1 MIKKFKNVISQLGT
15 GNIAILKSKNVTVN
29 NVQAMDE
36 LSKLIQKGN
45 LLGAA
50 KLLLQMK
57 KFVNSQ
63 HPAAPHY
70 KYEFSEDK
78 SGNIIT
84 SIVPAYPEAP
94 LLHPLKG
101 SFNFILPEKY
111 QKFNNMNELL
121 NYSYG
126 NQENIELDVVAFKT
140 WVDETIIDEHH
151 KKDFATMKLTLIPI
165 EFPPP
170 TPMRLYLKG
179 HSWSIDYLE
188 IGVTKIDGSIVI
200 MDNHKQK
207 HAPFYV
213 QFMIDIANSRADM
226 KIEIND
232 EFFSSV
238 KHVLM
243 FKEFVQ
249 LSNKKSSHELALKM
263 LKEDSDIFIAKEW
276 HFNEDKSDETE
287 EFLDLL
293 RKLRQIEDKLQ
304 VNFTLPSHGFITE
317 NELNIINLI
326 YSSVNNGS
334 LKEKLT
340 KIYSLKMRDG
350 NEIASLLSLHKT
362 RKDGFSICLNDHF
375 NVPISLFGVEF
386 SFNIYQIFLNNITLK
401 DAELL
406 DRKLAMKND
415 EEELIVKL
423 KPVDTEAYL
432 FQRLYTDSE
441 KGI

>member
-1 MIKKFKNVISQLGT
+1 
-15 GNIAILKSKNVTVN
+15 
-29 NVQAMDE
+29 
-36 LSKLIQKGN
+36 
-45 LLGAA
+45 
-50 KLLLQMK
+50 
-57 KFVNSQ
+57 
-63 HPAAPHY
+63 
-70 KYEFSEDK
+70 
-78 SGNIIT
+78 
-84 SIVPAYPEAP
+84 
-94 LLHPLKG
+94 
-101 SFNFILPEKY
+101 
-111 QKFNNMNELL
+111 
-121 NYSYG
+121 
-126 NQENIELDVVAFKT
+126 
-140 WVDETIIDEHH
+140 
-151 KKDFATMKLTLIPI
+151 
-165 EFPPP
+165 
-170 TPMRLYLKG
+170 
-179 HSWSIDYLE
+179 
-188 IGVTKIDGSIVI
+188 
-200 MDNHKQK
+200 
-207 HAPFYV
+207 
-213 QFMIDIANSRADM
+213 
-226 KIEIND
+226 
-232 EFFSSV
+232 
-238 KHVLM
+238 M

-406 DRKLAMKND
+406 DRKLAMKMTRKN
-415 EEELIVKL
+415 
-423 KPVDTEAYL
+423 
-432 FQRLYTDSE
+432 
-441 KGI
+441 